1 YCSRMA
7 KPSIE
12 KSSYL
17 QTIGDGLHT
26 DIDIFWTDDNQKHS
40 SVFMSGDEESW
51 SKRGGI
57 AGDFLACF
65 VFLLNI
71 S

>member
-1 YCSRMA
+1 MA

-26 DIDIFWTDDNQKHS
+26 DIDIFWT
-40 SVFMSGDEESW
+40 
-51 SKRGGI
+51 
-57 AGDFLACF
+57 
-65 VFLLNI
+65 
-71 S
+71 